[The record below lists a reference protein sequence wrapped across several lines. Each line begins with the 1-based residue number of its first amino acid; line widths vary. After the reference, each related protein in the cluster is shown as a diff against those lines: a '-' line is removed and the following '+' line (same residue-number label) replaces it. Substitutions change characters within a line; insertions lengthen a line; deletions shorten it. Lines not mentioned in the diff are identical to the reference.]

1 MRILVSIFTTVTLI
15 VLISDVESYNHGQR
29 VAQLMLENNITVPKT
44 HKIYDYGNITRNC
57 INTTKVCVW
66 KCGPFGKQLRLMIYG
81 KKNIYRNKK
90 IDDQLN
96 KVLIYDKSLQRT
108 DKTLQDTLHLV
119 PNHFS
124 NLDFRMNSFNLNI
137 LFKTY
142 LLEDGNL
149 ITEIPNDF
157 NRFYKIDV
165 NHFCVDI
172 NIRRQIVFYG
182 VVNDEEIP
190 EKSVT
195 SNIYRVFALPL
206 GMVLLAYVLVIYCIR
221 SHLWD
226 IHGML
231 VMTLICC
238 YLGKNVIE
246 FIHHFVPMHL
256 GFSRLILEPLHIF
269 CNLTCFSLTNV
280 MFYNV
285 WKSIRSGGN
294 AINTHQNKFKQ
305 YIKYTAYGFGLPL
318 ILTISILIIDFR
330 DMTHIP
336 WFITPKLK
344 YLRTC
349 LGKEII
355 LYIYIPGS
363 IMLLY
368 NIFICILL
376 IPKAIRKQN
385 DDRKMTNNDAIKYD
399 VLSLSQYMKL
409 LTFMTISEA
418 ANAYSLWVM
427 KLFGIVSTNKWL
439 LGVVI
444 IIIFLR
450 GSYAKRKSPATPV
463 NQNISSVREMQ

>member
-29 VAQLMLENNITVPKT
+29 VAQLMLENNIPVPKT
-44 HKIYDYGNITRNC
+44 HKIFDYGNITRNC

-66 KCGPFGKQLRLMIYG
+66 KCGPFGKQLRLMIHV

-157 NRFYKIDV
+157 NRFYRIDV

-190 EKSVT
+190 EKSIT
-195 SNIYRVFALPL
+195 SNIYRVF
-206 GMVLLAYVLVIYCIR
+206 
-221 SHLWD
+221 
-226 IHGML
+226 
-231 VMTLICC
+231 
-238 YLGKNVIE
+238 
-246 FIHHFVPMHL
+246 
-256 GFSRLILEPLHIF
+256 EPLHIF

-285 WKSIRSGGN
+285 WKSVRSGGN
-294 AINTHQNKFKQ
+294 SVNTHQNKFKQ

-349 LGKEII
+349 LGKEVI

-368 NIFICILL
+368 NIFICIVL
-376 IPKAIRKQN
+376 IPKAYKGFLGGLP
-385 DDRKMTNNDAIKYD
+385 MTYNDAIKYD
-399 VLSLSQYMKL
+399 VLSLSQNMKL

-418 ANAYSLWVM
+418 ANAYSLSVM

-444 IIIFLR
+444 IIIFVR